1 MERKKRLPEIKRG
14 NPLLPG
20 VIYQNGG
27 YNFAVDLPWKEEG
40 SLLLYRKGSVR
51 PAHEIPLENRFR
63 TGDTAAVWIREQD
76 AEQYE
81 YNYRIGGK
89 VVHDPCARALTG
101 REQFGREETKERE
114 HQVRGRIFRIDPGEE
129 ESVFIP
135 YEEAVFYKV
144 HVRGYTKKKTSGVNC
159 RGTFAGLKEK
169 IPYLKALGVTSLEL
183 MPAYEFQEL
192 PPFEPESGPYQQSE
206 KSPGRLNYWGYT
218 GGFYFAPKSAYS
230 GGDPT
235 AEFQDLVRAL
245 HAEGMECIMEFFF
258 VKGTG
263 GQRILEVLRWWK
275 MIYHVDGFHIL
286 GEDIPQKLIAQ
297 EPVFSKTKL
306 IFTGV
311 DDWGIYGGAKPS
323 LRNLAE
329 YNMGFQN
336 TARRFLKGDEDQ
348 VSEFCRESRRNP
360 ETHGVIRYMA
370 SQDGFTLQDLV
381 SYDYRHNEGNGE
393 DNRDGCSYN
402 FSWNCGTEGAS
413 RKQAVQEL
421 RRRQVRNAVLMVVLS
436 QGTPLFYGG
445 DEFGN
450 SQGGNN
456 NAYCQDNA
464 IGWTD
469 WNQAEKNKEL
479 TEFIRDALVFRKE
492 HKILH
497 GREELRLMDYESRGC
512 PDLSYH
518 SDRAWYAQMENTS
531 RQIGMMYN
539 RIYEDPARK
548 EMIYVAYNM
557 HWNSHAFALPILEE
571 GMCWYEVADTGKKE
585 GFRKSGEE
593 IKREEDRF
601 ITAEP
606 RTILVLIGRQ
616 EETV

>member
-1 MERKKRLPEIKRG
+1 MHY
-14 NPLLPG
+14 G
-20 VIYQNGG
+20 V
-27 YNFAVDLPWKEEG
+27 L
-40 SLLLYRKGSVR
+40 
-51 PAHEIPLENRFR
+51 
-63 TGDTAAVWIREQD
+63 
-76 AEQYE
+76 
-81 YNYRIGGK
+81 
-89 VVHDPCARALTG
+89 
-101 REQFGREETKERE
+101 
-114 HQVRGRIFRIDPGEE
+114 
-129 ESVFIP
+129 
-135 YEEAVFYKV
+135 
-144 HVRGYTKKKTSGVNC
+144 
-159 RGTFAGLKEK
+159 
-169 IPYLKALGVTSLEL
+169 
-183 MPAYEFQEL
+183 
-192 PPFEPESGPYQQSE
+192 
-206 KSPGRLNYWGYT
+206 
-218 GGFYFAPKSAYS
+218 
-230 GGDPT
+230 
-235 AEFQDLVRAL
+235 
-245 HAEGMECIMEFFF
+245 F

-311 DDWGIYGGAKPS
+311 DDRGIYGGAKPS

-360 ETHGVIRYMA
+360 ATHGVIRYMA

-479 TEFIRDALVFRKE
+479 TEFIRDALAFRKE
-492 HKILH
+492 HRILH
-497 GREELRLMDYESRGC
+497 GSEELRLMDYESRGC

-539 RIYEDPARK
+539 RTMRIRP
-548 EMIYVAYNM
+548 
-557 HWNSHAFALPILEE
+557 
-571 GMCWYEVADTGKKE
+571 GK
-585 GFRKSGEE
+585 R
-593 IKREEDRF
+593 
-601 ITAEP
+601 
-606 RTILVLIGRQ
+606 
-616 EETV
+616 